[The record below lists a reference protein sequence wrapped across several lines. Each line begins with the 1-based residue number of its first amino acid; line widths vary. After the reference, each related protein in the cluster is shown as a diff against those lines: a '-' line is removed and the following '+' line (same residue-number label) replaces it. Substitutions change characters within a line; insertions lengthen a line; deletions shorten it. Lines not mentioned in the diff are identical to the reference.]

1 MGFSK
6 FVTEINDLNS
16 TYCGTP
22 INMAPEVLRR
32 DFYNYKIDIWSVG
45 TLLYEI
51 VVGKSPFKDAMNK
64 E

>member
-1 MGFSK
+1 M
-6 FVTEINDLNS
+6 TEISDFNS

-32 DFYNYKIDIWSVG
+32 DFYNYKIDVWSVG

-51 VVGKSPFKDAMNK
+51 VTGISPFKDAMNK